1 MSKKHQKKTENN
13 TISTISK
20 QKHVKKKH
28 QTGTTY
34 SKDSEDEFD
43 DNIETDRLL

>member
-13 TISTISK
+13 TISK
-20 QKHVKKKH
+20 HKHVKKKH

-34 SKDSEDEFD
+34 SKESEDEFD
-43 DNIETDRLL
+43 DNIETDRLI

>member
-13 TISTISK
+13 TISK
-20 QKHVKKKH
+20 QEHTKKEH

-34 SKDSEDEFD
+34 SNESEDEFD
-43 DNIETDRLL
+43 DDIETDRLI